1 MRYMAT
7 RTAKK
12 QYIILLYGFN
22 STGALTGYFLIM
34 TGRYFLVMT
43 GHYSGFHG
51 QGWTWLSHVQPW
63 P

>member
-34 TGRYFLVMT
+34 I
-43 GHYSGFHG
+43 GHY
-51 QGWTWLSHVQPW
+51 WLAVQDLYSLCLT
-63 P
+63 

>member
-43 GHYSGFHG
+43 GHYWLAV
-51 QGWTWLSHVQPW
+51 QGLYSLCLT
-63 P
+63 